1 MGSVSERWRYL
12 VEKPRAGTALN
23 CLTRTC
29 ILFLLLVSFSSCGSR
44 HLHRPPQVMRAGP
57 VARFLESPETY
68 LPDLRILVRV
78 DDRGLSVMSTEC
90 TVDLS
95 PLELVEEGENRFF
108 RSRFSASRYSLVGEV
123 LSAPAIAPLP
133 YFKARLAEGVWGG
146 AKDTLFVEIG
156 LQNEVDSDWR
166 LSLGTVQRI
175 GDDTITSSREEEKLK

>member
-1 MGSVSERWRYL
+1 VGSVSERWVEL
-12 VEKPRAGTALN
+12 VKKPRARTARN
-23 CLTRTC
+23 IFSRTC
-29 ILFLLLVSFSSCGSR
+29 LLFFLLLTFTSCGSR
-44 HLHRPPQVMRAGP
+44 HLHRPPQVMRVGP
-57 VARFLESPETY
+57 VATFLDSSETY

-108 RSRFSASRYSLVGEV
+108 RSRFSAARYSLAGEV

-146 AKDTLFVEIG
+146 PKDTLFVEIG
-156 LQNEVDSDWR
+156 LQNEVNSDWR
-166 LSLGTVQRI
+166 LSLGSPQE
-175 GDDTITSSREEEKLK
+175 DTARR